1 MYDNELSKQHA
12 LSKQQSYTIFRIFR
26 TKLLIDGGAIIIE
39 GMISVLVRCGTVLGN
54 DYNTLYLHTHNKI
67 THRADILNQHS

>member
-1 MYDNELSKQHA
+1 M
-12 LSKQQSYTIFRIFR
+12 IFRIFR

-54 DYNTLYLHTHNKI
+54 DIVFAHT
-67 THRADILNQHS
+67 